1 MGRQTGAQRRESWR
15 EKAYNPSNWEN
26 WSDSKLRQVY
36 GPDKYRDNVEASAN
50 RRSLQG
56 MNFLKSFLGTL
67 ASPVT
72 NTLGMMGVPGM
83 IGAGYANPQSAVKT
97 NPQPWVIDPITGSVI
112 ANPAL
117 DTSQAYVDSYNA
129 SQNAYNTT
137 NPYQIVNNGLN
148 VGTPISSNNTAS
160 NNNGNFFTNL
170 FGIGKNSALGEADW
184 LAATANSPAA
194 QAGFTPEQR
203 WALQQQTRDFRG
215 AQRDGTIDEFVKKY
229 PQSITARERAI
240 SNRIPTSMD
249 MEF

>member
-1 MGRQTGAQRRESWR
+1 MGRQTGSQRRAAWE
-15 EKAYNPSNWEN
+15 EKAYDPSNWEN
-26 WSDSKLRQVY
+26 WSQSKLRQVY
-36 GPDKYRDNVEASAN
+36 GPDKFRDNVEASAN

-56 MNFLKSFLGTL
+56 SNFLKSFLGTL

-72 NTLGMMGVPGM
+72 NAMGMMGVPGA
-83 IGAGYANPQSAVKT
+83 IGAGYANPQSAAKT
-97 NPQPWVIDPITGSVI
+97 NPQPWIIDPNTGSVI

-117 DTSQAYVDSYNA
+117 NDAQAYVDSYNA
-129 SQNAYNTT
+129 SQNAYNSTS
-137 NPYQIVNNGLN
+137 PYQIANSGLN
-148 VGTPISSNNTAS
+148 ATISTQPNTSNNS
-160 NNNGNFFTNL
+160 GNFFTNVL
-170 FGIGKNSALGEADW
+170 GIGKNNALGQVDW

-215 AQRDGTIDEFVKKY
+215 AQKAGALDEFVKKY
-229 PQSITARERAI
+229 PQSQTAKERAI